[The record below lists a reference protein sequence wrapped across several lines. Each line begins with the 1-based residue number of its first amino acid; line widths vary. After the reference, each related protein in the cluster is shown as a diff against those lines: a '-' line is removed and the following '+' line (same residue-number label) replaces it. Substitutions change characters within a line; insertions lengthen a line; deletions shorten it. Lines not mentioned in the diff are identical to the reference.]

1 MLIFIVSISQERV
14 KGQPKYSNPQPMTK
28 PKSKTIRIYKKN
40 KINQD
45 IITEEDLT
53 KKVSIQEIN
62 NIYSWVLRN
71 LVK

>member
-1 MLIFIVSISQERV
+1 
-14 KGQPKYSNPQPMTK
+14 MTK

-53 KKVSIQEIN
+53 KKVSMQEIK
-62 NIYSWVLRN
+62 NIYS
-71 LVK
+71 